1 MRGANASR
9 LPQSLRRRNILT
21 GIALSLL
28 PATLLVRVG
37 ANGMEWSLWR
47 DARPIALLIVAVAAV
62 IGLIAWRTRP
72 Q

>member
-1 MRGANASR
+1 
-9 LPQSLRRRNILT
+9 
-21 GIALSLL
+21 
-28 PATLLVRVG
+28 
-37 ANGMEWSLWR
+37 MEWSLWR